1 MNALR
6 FAWRALWRDFKSGE
20 LAILA
25 AALIV
30 AVAAVATVGLFTDR
44 VQRAMERQAGDIL
57 AADLVLQSRS
67 EPDASY
73 IEEAQARGL
82 EYSTRWSFAS
92 VILAGDASVLANVR
106 AVGEG
111 YPLRGT
117 VQLSDTPFGVREAVT
132 DIPEPGTV
140 WLDARLFAQLNIV
153 PGDEVDIGA
162 RRFTAA
168 KVLEFMPDEGF
179 GFTDLAPALL
189 MNLAD
194 VPDTDLVTVG
204 SRVGYRLLFA
214 GETDAVDDFGAW
226 LNERRQRNER
236 VLDAR
241 EERPELGRALDRAGR
256 FLGLAAIVSV
266 LLAAIAVATAARRYA
281 SRHLDGIA
289 ILKCLG
295 GSQRF
300 VVAAYALQ
308 LAMIGLAGAVIG
320 VVVGWVAQE
329 ALIDLMAGLLTLDD
343 LPSARPQAALASAAV
358 GIVVLVGFALPPLLP
373 LRNVPPARV
382 LRHELAPPPLS
393 AWVTWSTAVGTVFA
407 LLLLQT
413 RDAELTLW
421 AAVGAAV
428 AVVGLASGAALLLWL
443 LSGLRG
449 RVGVAWRYGLAN
461 IVRRRRESVAQIVA
475 FGLGIMML
483 LLLGI
488 VRNDLM
494 SGWQEMLTEDAP
506 NQFLINIQSD
516 QHDALA
522 RVFQDAGLEPPQ
534 LFAMVRGRMT
544 HLDGVPVDE
553 VELVD
558 ERARW
563 FVERDAN
570 LSWAADLQADNRIVA
585 GEWWTV
591 AEHGQ
596 PLLSLE
602 QERAERMGIGVGDTL
617 TYDIAGESITLTI
630 TSLRSVDW
638 DSFNPN
644 FFLVLPPGALDGLPA
659 TWVGATHVARED
671 RAVMIELMRTLPT
684 VTVIDI
690 DAVLGQVRRVVAQAS
705 RAVEFVFLFTLLAGI
720 TVMLA
725 AINASRDERLEESA
739 MLRTFGARRGVVLRG
754 LAAEFITLGALAGL
768 LAAAAAG
775 ATGWVLAREV
785 FEFEYGGSAWAWLV
799 GLGGGGLG
807 IGLIGL
813 LATRSVLNRS
823 PLIVLRRT

>member
-6 FAWRALWRDFKSGE
+6 FAWRALLRDFKSGE

-25 AALIV
+25 AALVI

-67 EPDASY
+67 EPDAAY
-73 IEEAQARGL
+73 VEEARSRGL
-82 EYSTRWSFAS
+82 ETSARWSFAS
-92 VILAGDASVLANVR
+92 VILSGDNSVLANVR
-106 AVGEG
+106 AVAAG
-111 YPLRGT
+111 YPLRGA
-117 VQLSDTPFGVREAVT
+117 VQLSDTPFGAREAVT
-132 DIPEPGTV
+132 DIPAPGTV
-140 WLDARLFAQLNIV
+140 WMDARLFAQLQV
-153 PGDEVDIGA
+153 APGDRVDIGA
-162 RRFTAA
+162 SSFTATR
-168 KVLEFMPDEGF
+168 VLDFMPDEGF

-189 MNLAD
+189 MNMSDVAD
-194 VPDTDLVTVG
+194 TGLITVG
-204 SRVGYRLLFA
+204 SRVSYRLLFA
-214 GETDAVDDFGAW
+214 GESGAIDGFGAW
-226 LNERRQRNER
+226 LDERHQRNER

-281 SRHLDGIA
+281 ARHLDGIA

-300 VVAAYALQ
+300 VVSAYALQ
-308 LAMIGLAGAVIG
+308 LVMIGVTGSLVG
-320 VVVGWVAQE
+320 VAVGWAAQE
-329 ALIDLMAGLLTLDD
+329 ALIELMAGLLTLND
-343 LPSARPQAALASAAV
+343 LPFARPQAALAAAVV

-382 LRHELAPPPLS
+382 LRNELAPPPLS
-393 AWVTWSTAVGTVFA
+393 AWMTWTTAVATVLA

-421 AAVGAAV
+421 SAAGAAV
-428 AVVGLASGAALLLWL
+428 AVSGLAAGAAVLLWL

-494 SGWQEMLTEDAP
+494 AGWQEMLTEDAP
-506 NQFLINIQSD
+506 NQFLINVQSD
-516 QHDALA
+516 QHETLA
-522 RVFQDAGLEPPQ
+522 RVFRESGLEPPR

-553 VELVD
+553 VQLVD

-563 FVERDAN
+563 FIDRDAN
-570 LSWAADLQADNRIVA
+570 LSWAADLQSDNRIVA
-585 GEWWTV
+585 GSWWTE

-602 QERAERMGIGVGDTL
+602 QERAERMGIGIGDTL

-630 TSLRSVDW
+630 TSLRTVDW

-644 FFLVLPPGALDGLPA
+644 FFLVLPPGTLDGMPA

-671 RAVMIELMRTLPT
+671 RAVMIELMRALPT
-684 VTVIDI
+684 ITVIDI

-823 PLIVLRRT
+823 PLLVLRRT